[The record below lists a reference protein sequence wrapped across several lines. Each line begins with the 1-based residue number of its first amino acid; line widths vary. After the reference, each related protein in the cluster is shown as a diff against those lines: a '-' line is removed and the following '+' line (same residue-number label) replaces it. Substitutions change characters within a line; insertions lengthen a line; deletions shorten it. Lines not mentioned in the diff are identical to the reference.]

1 LAIQFFQQS
10 LLLLALLVL
19 KEEKVNAEAE
29 IDSTQRESKIDLY
42 GGLLHEEDETPFL
55 NLLFDIL

>member
-1 LAIQFFQQS
+1 M
-10 LLLLALLVL
+10 
-19 KEEKVNAEAE
+19 NAEAE